1 MTRLMLTRLSAITPR
16 PTQRLIP
23 VSPLYRLRPSPCRR
37 LTTLMRPSQPVRHLA
52 VAEPTLLLFAFAL
65 RALGGA
71 VGDADALDAL
81 GFRGRL
87 VLGRV
92 EAGIRRHQVRRA
104 AQRCLMRF
112 DRAKQQVRV
121 AGPPIVDFVGDDDLV
136 LRLLQFD
143 DFAEFGGL
151 AGLAFPN
158 NFSGRLEQA
167 DYLVLGVGVA
177 GETRALVW

>member
-1 MTRLMLTRLSAITPR
+1 M
-16 PTQRLIP
+16 
-23 VSPLYRLRPSPCRR
+23 PSFDHADA
-37 LTTLMRPSQPVRHLA
+37 TLAAGPPFLA
-52 VAEPTLLLFAFAL
+52 VAEPTLLLLAFAL

-112 DRAKQQVRV
+112 DRGKQQVRV

-167 DYLVLGVGVA
+167 DNLVLGVGVA
-177 GETRALVW
+177 GEDARIGLAHHLPHARHHAFQLPTQPPPARPAAGCQPPA